1 MSISYNEK
9 NQFIRPFIEEVE
21 KYVKGVHV
29 LEQGAVEGDILDFEK
44 KYKLVL
50 PSQYK
55 EFLKLFNGGELF
67 ATPAGTVF
75 SRLVGSGVLEN
86 GIPYLEKNFENRWP
100 EMPESFLIIAD
111 TNYGDV
117 ICIDIASTDKTD
129 TRIVK
134 WDHESGEVSAEW
146 NSLIDFLMSEME
158 IGAYLVDYDGND
170 L

>member
-1 MSISYNEK
+1 MNVSYNEK
-9 NQFIRPFIEEVE
+9 NEFLKPFVEEVE
-21 KYVKGVHV
+21 KYVEGVHV
-29 LEQGAVEGDILDFEK
+29 LEPGTSESSISEFEMN
-44 KYKLVL
+44 YELVL
-50 PSQYK
+50 PDQYK

-75 SRLVGSGVLEN
+75 SRLAGNSKLEK
-86 GIPYLEKNFENRWP
+86 GIPYLEKNLESRWT

-111 TNYGDV
+111 SNYGDV
-117 ICIDIASTDKTD
+117 FCIDIASRNEKDV
-129 TRIVK
+129 RIIK